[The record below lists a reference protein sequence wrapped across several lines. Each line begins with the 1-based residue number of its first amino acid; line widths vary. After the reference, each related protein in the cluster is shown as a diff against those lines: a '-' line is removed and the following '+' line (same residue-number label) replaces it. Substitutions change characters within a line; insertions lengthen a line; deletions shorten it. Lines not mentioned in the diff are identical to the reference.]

1 MSSGCLSK
9 DIEKNI
15 AFFQPYVDENADLS
29 LRRVVINNPGQTKC
43 AVMFLEGVTN
53 QQLIEQDI
61 LRSLLETYCKAQNV
75 EEVMRTGT
83 ASSQQI
89 VLEGLDETLEMVFSG
104 FTVLLIDGINK
115 SIIVDMQG

>member
-29 LRRVVINNPGQTKC
+29 MRRVVINNPRQTKC
-43 AVMFLEGVTN
+43 AVMFLEGVTD

-61 LRSLLETYCKAQNV
+61 LRSLLETYCKAKDV
-75 EEVMRTGT
+75 GEVKIGR
-83 ASSQQI
+83 AH
-89 VLEGLDETLEMVFSG
+89 V
-104 FTVLLIDGINK
+104 
-115 SIIVDMQG
+115 

>member
-104 FTVLLIDGINK
+104 FTVLLID
-115 SIIVDMQG
+115 